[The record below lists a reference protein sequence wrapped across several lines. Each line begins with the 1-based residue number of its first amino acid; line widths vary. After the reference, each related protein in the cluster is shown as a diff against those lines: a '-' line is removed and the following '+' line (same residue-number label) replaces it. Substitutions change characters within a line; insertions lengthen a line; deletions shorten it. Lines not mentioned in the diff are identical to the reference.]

1 MINGVKGW
9 PDLPACFGLHLRRRW
24 QGRALR
30 DQAAGQPLLA
40 FLDAPLP
47 VWQQDWRLADYL
59 ALDLET
65 TGSDPSRDDILSFGW
80 VCLSGSEIRLA
91 TARHRLVQPRRAL
104 DEQNVGIHRITDDRA
119 ASGESLR
126 AVLRDFLADLQGRVL
141 IAHYSP
147 TEVGFLNA
155 ACRACYGGAFLA
167 PVIDTLQLARQDR
180 ELAAPGSLRLP
191 ALRRQY
197 HLPRY
202 PLHHALSDA
211 LAAAE
216 LFLAQASALSSRA
229 PLSLSSLLL
238 P

>member
-1 MINGVKGW
+1 MKSGVKGW
-9 PDLPACFGLHLRRRW
+9 PDLPVFFGLKVRRCW
-24 QGRALR
+24 QATALR
-30 DQAAGQPLLA
+30 GNADGQPLLA
-40 FLDAPLP
+40 YLDSSMPAR
-47 VWQQDWRLADYL
+47 QQDWRSADYL

-65 TGSDPSRDDILSFGW
+65 TGSDPRSDDILSFGW

-104 DEQNVGIHRITDDRA
+104 DGQNVGIHRITDDRA
-119 ASGESLR
+119 ASGEPLR

-147 TEVGFLNA
+147 TEVGFLDA
-155 ACRACYGGAFLA
+155 ACRACYSGAFLA
-167 PVIDTLQLARQDR
+167 PVIDTLQLARRDH
-180 ELAAPGSLRLP
+180 ELPAPGSLRLS
-191 ALRRQY
+191 ALRRRH

-216 LFLAQASALSSRA
+216 LFLAQASTLSSRA
-229 PLSLSSLLL
+229 PLSLSSLFLS
-238 P
+238 